1 MLPAQRRARK
11 GGGAL
16 RATTKAG
23 VAGNRLA
30 TIGAE
35 FPFRPCEQARGRKGN
50 SRQPF
55 GFPGP
60 PDTKPRLRRD
70 TKTTASRSA
79 RKKKDLV
86 FTSFIFAFLSLV
98 IIRCLCQYPVSWR
111 PKAVSCPREAGLL
124 CPASDGT
131 RRVAEGRGGGGRLS
145 LTAAAPPNAN
155 RRSRSIA
162 QPVFVVARS
171 APAPYFADFADF
183 ARDNQPRTIST
194 QSRKERRARKDF
206 WGRALAKPV
215 RERPW
220 FSSHLYLNFCQ

>member
-1 MLPAQRRARK
+1 MQSSQR
-11 GGGAL
+11 GGAL

-79 RKKKDLV
+79 RKGRSRTISTQKV
-86 FTSFIFAFLSLV
+86 RRGRYRAARSFESIPPTS
-98 IIRCLCQYPVSWR
+98 VSCR
-111 PKAVSCPREAGLL
+111 PKAVSCPREAGLS

-131 RRVAEGRGGGGRLS
+131 RRVAGGRGGGGRRS
-145 LTAAAPPNAN
+145 LTAAAPPDAN

-171 APAPYFADFADF
+171 APHGTSRTSRTLREIINPAPFQHKETKKHQEHKGVRVQYF
-183 ARDNQPRTIST
+183 R
-194 QSRKERRARKDF
+194 
-206 WGRALAKPV
+206 
-215 RERPW
+215 
-220 FSSHLYLNFCQ
+220 HLNLRFCHL